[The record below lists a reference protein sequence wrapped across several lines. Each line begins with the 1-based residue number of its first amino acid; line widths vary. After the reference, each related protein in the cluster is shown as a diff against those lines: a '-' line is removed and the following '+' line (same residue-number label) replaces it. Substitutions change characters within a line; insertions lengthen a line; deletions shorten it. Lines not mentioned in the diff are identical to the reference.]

1 MAKPVEILA
10 ICGSL
15 RPDSVTH
22 VAMAAVAMGIEEAG
36 GLVTWADAWVP
47 ALPLYAEEVED
58 DPVVVAFRAAAGR
71 AGGFLWGSP
80 EYHGTCSG
88 VLKNALD
95 HLTFDETE
103 GKWVALVATSGGRT
117 GASGTLGTLRAVA
130 RTLHLWVPPS
140 QVSVA
145 SSHKALAERGGF
157 REAEVENR
165 LRDLGRELVAAIRA
179 FDAAGLPGND

>member
-22 VAMAAVAMGIEEAG
+22 VALAVAAEGIEEAG
-36 GLVTWADAWVP
+36 GFVTWADPWV
-47 ALPLYAEEVED
+47 ASLPLYAEDAEETAAVQD
-58 DPVVVAFRAAAGR
+58 FKSAARRAK
-71 AGGFLWGSP
+71 GFLWGSP

-103 GKWVALVATSGGRT
+103 GKWVALVATSGGRS
-117 GASGTLGTLRAVA
+117 GASSTLNTLRVVA

-140 QVSVA
+140 QVSVP
-145 SSHKALAERGGF
+145 SSHGALDDRGAF
-157 REAEVENR
+157 REEEVAAR
-165 LRDLGRELVAAIRA
+165 LKGLGRELAAAVRA
-179 FDAAGLPGND
+179 FDDAGLTRQD

>member
-22 VAMAAVAMGIEEAG
+22 VAMALVAEAIQEAG
-36 GLVTWADAWVP
+36 GAVTWADPWV
-47 ALPLYAEEVED
+47 ASLPLYAEDAEETASVQE
-58 DPVVVAFRAAAGR
+58 FRAAARR
-71 AGGFLWGSP
+71 ARGFLWGSP

-103 GKWVALVATSGGRT
+103 GRWVALVATSGGRT
-117 GASGTLGTLRAVA
+117 GASSTLNTLRVVA
-130 RTLHLWVPPS
+130 RNLHLWVPPGD
-140 QVSVA
+140 VSIP
-145 SSHKALAERGGF
+145 SSHRALDDRGSF
-157 REAEVENR
+157 RDEEMAGR
-165 LRDLGRELVAAIRA
+165 LRALGRDLAAAVQA
-179 FDAAGLPGND
+179 FEAAGLFPRD